1 MSELGALDLNGR
13 VALVTGAARGQG
25 EAEARLLVE
34 RGARVLLGDVLHDE
48 CTAVAASLGDAA
60 MAVELDVTDA
70 AQWARAID
78 ASTTAFGG
86 LDILVNNAGILAAG
100 SIESTTEDDYMRV
113 VEVNQL
119 GCFLGMK
126 AAIPALRRRG
136 RGAIVNVSSI
146 AGLTGVA
153 GMAAY
158 ASTKWAIRG
167 LTKVAALEL
176 GPDGIRVNS
185 VHPGSIDTPMTR
197 DPRFDG
203 VDKDA
208 IHAALPVP
216 RQGHVDDV
224 AEMVAFL
231 VSDASAYST
240 GSEFVVDGGSLAGRS
255 PAERSPS

>member
-1 MSELGALDLNGR
+1 MSELGALDLTGR
-13 VALVTGAARGQG
+13 VALITGAARGQG
-25 EAEARLLVE
+25 EAEARLLVA
-34 RGARVLLGDVLHDE
+34 RGAQVVLADVLHAE
-48 CTAVAASLGDAA
+48 ATAVAASLGPAA
-60 MAVELDVTDA
+60 LAVELDVTDA
-70 AQWARAID
+70 GQWTHAVDVATD
-78 ASTTAFGG
+78 AYGG
-86 LDILVNNAGILAAG
+86 LDILVNNAGILTSG

-113 VEVNQL
+113 VRVNQL
-119 GCFLGMK
+119 GCLLGMK
-126 AAIPALRRRG
+126 AAIPALRHRG
-136 RGAIVNVSSI
+136 GGAIVNVSSV

-153 GMAAY
+153 GVVAY

-167 LTKVAALEL
+167 MTKVAALEL

-240 GSEFVVDGGSLAGRS
+240 GSEFVVDGGSRAGRT
-255 PAERSPS
+255 PAERGPT